1 METYEEKTLNRKTI
15 FEGRVITV
23 HLDEVSL
30 PDGKTSTREIVEHPG
45 AVAVIAFTDEGK
57 MVMVR
62 QYRKPLNRALVE
74 IPAGKIDRGEQ
85 LEACARREL
94 EEETGYVCAK
104 LTHLVSF
111 YTSPGFCDEILHIY
125 LAEGLTKA
133 EGRHLDED
141 EFLDLLEVTFE
152 EAENLVKKGEIMDA
166 KTIYAWQYWKAL
178 RETGK

>member
-1 METYEEKTLNRKTI
+1 
-15 FEGRVITV
+15 
-23 HLDEVSL
+23 
-30 PDGKTSTREIVEHPG
+30 
-45 AVAVIAFTDEGK
+45 
-57 MVMVR
+57 
-62 QYRKPLNRALVE
+62 VE

-85 LEACARREL
+85 PEACARREL